1 MIKFRCH
8 NCNKKIGVQE
18 DYTGKEVWC
27 PTCHIP
33 TLVPEPDD
41 ADLNLTVANDATQ
54 YSVFIHHRAADNE
67 DEIIPPIPF

>member
-18 DYTGKEVWC
+18 DYAGKEVWC

-33 TLVPEPDD
+33 TLVPETEETNM
-41 ADLNLTVANDATQ
+41 DLIEACDHTQ
-54 YSVFIHHRAADNE
+54 YSVFIHYTVNE
-67 DEIIPPIPF
+67 DEGEMIPPIPF